1 MSFKTLPREAGITDE
16 SVTVAKLKAT
26 GTPSNTTFLRGD
38 GQWSGANMQPAIKPF
53 TGQYIAGAH
62 FNATTMGTIAVAANA
77 LRAYPVIFPYSITID
92 QLAWVITT
100 AAATGVMRS
109 AIYGSNADGVPD
121 GAALAASAEISSST
135 LGTKTGS
142 ISYTLSA
149 GVQYW
154 FALWS
159 GTASATVRGH
169 PVAASPAIFHNP
181 AATSSYVGIGITS
194 AYSAAGAFPTLTAS
208 NFSNVAN
215 WQAGAVMPALYARIA

>member
-1 MSFKTLPREAGITDE
+1 MPVKTIPREAGISDD
-16 SVTVAKLKAT
+16 SVTVAKIKAT
-26 GTPSNTTFLRGD
+26 GTPGSGNFLRGN
-38 GQWSGANMQPAIKPF
+38 GEWISANAQPTIKPF

-109 AIYGSNADGVPD
+109 AIYGSNADGVISGD
-121 GAALAASAEISSST
+121 TLAASAEISSST
-135 LGTKTGS
+135 LGTKTAS
-142 ISYTLSA
+142 VSYTLNA
-149 GVQYW
+149 NVQYW

-159 GTASATVRGH
+159 GTASATVRGI

-181 AATSSYVGIGITS
+181 GATTSYLGIGITS
-194 AYSAAGAFPTLTAS
+194 TYSTAGAFPTMTAS